1 MGEGIAANFLKLGTA
16 WRKVVILTS
25 TIIGQN
31 KCVVLYVADNDSG
44 FHI

>member
-1 MGEGIAANFLKLGTA
+1 MGVGIAPHILKLGTA
-16 WRKVVILTS
+16 WRKVVSLTS